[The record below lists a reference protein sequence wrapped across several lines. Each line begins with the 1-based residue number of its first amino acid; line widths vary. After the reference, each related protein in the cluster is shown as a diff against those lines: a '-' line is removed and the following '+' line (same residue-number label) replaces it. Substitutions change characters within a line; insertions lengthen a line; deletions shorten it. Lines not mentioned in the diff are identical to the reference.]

1 MNINPGTWAA
11 VVVAICTVIG
21 AIAGLLRFMII
32 HYLNELK
39 PNGGSSLKDA
49 VKRLEHRV
57 DDLFTLIAEKM

>member
-11 VVVAICTVIG
+11 IVVATCTVIG
-21 AIAGLLRFMII
+21 AVAGLLRFMVI